1 MPDAQREK
9 LLSRRY
15 SFIVVSHRT
24 GKGRQVAFT
33 ARGLVGVVAGL
44 LVMMPL
50 LVAFGARAGARGE
63 IAKLRGAQEALEI
76 ENSSYRAATAELTT
90 QIESL
95 QALTNSLGTRVNT
108 GAVNAKAFDRLAD
121 MVRTRAVGGPEVAH
135 SNASSRLSSAL
146 RSPEDTFGV
155 IRDLLGILEARL
167 RHFEGD
173 VGRRQ
178 AMLAATPSI
187 WPAHGWLSD
196 VYGRR
201 QDPFTGEVDYHQGL
215 DISTEKGRPVYA
227 TADGVVE
234 SASYNGAYGNLVTLN
249 HGFGVV
255 THYGHLSKFAVGS
268 GAQVRR
274 GDVIGH
280 IGSTG
285 RATGTHLHYEVLVN
299 GRFVNPLQLLTEPR
313 R

>member
-15 SFIVVSHRT
+15 TFIVVSHRT
-24 GKGRQVAFT
+24 GKGRQVAVT
-33 ARGLVGVVAGL
+33 ARGVAGLAAGL
-44 LVMMPL
+44 LVL
-50 LVAFGARAGARGE
+50 LPFFVAFSARSGARAE
-63 IAKLRGAQEALEI
+63 IAKLRGAQQALEV

-95 QALTNSLGTRVNT
+95 QTLTNSLGTRVNT
-108 GAVNAKAFDRLAD
+108 ETGNTKALDRLSGL
-121 MVRTRAVGGPEVAH
+121 VRTRAVGGPETAQI
-135 SNASSRLSSAL
+135 NASSRLSSAL

-167 RHFEGD
+167 RHVEGD
-173 VGRRQ
+173 VERHES
-178 AMLAATPSI
+178 MLAATPSI

-201 QDPFTGEVDYHQGL
+201 QDPFTGEVDFHQGL
-215 DISTEKGRPVYA
+215 DISTDKGRPVYA
-227 TADGVVE
+227 TADGVVD
-234 SASYNGAYGNLVTLN
+234 SASYSGAYGNLVSLN
-249 HGFGVV
+249 HGFGVM
-255 THYGHLSKFAVGS
+255 THYGHLAKFAVAS
-268 GAQVRR
+268 GAKVHR
-274 GDVIGH
+274 GDVIGYV
-280 IGSTG
+280 GSTG

>member
-24 GKGRQVAFT
+24 GKGRQVAVT
-33 ARGLVGVVAGL
+33 ARGLVAAATCL
-44 LVMMPL
+44 LVMFPL
-50 LVAFGARAGARGE
+50 LVAFGARSGARE
-63 IAKLRGAQEALEI
+63 QIAKLKGATEALEI

-95 QALTNSLGTRVNT
+95 QALSNSLGTRVST
-108 GAVNAKAFDRLAD
+108 ESGNAKALDRLSD
-121 MVRTRAVGGPEVAH
+121 LIRTRAAGGPEVAH
-135 SNASSRLSSAL
+135 VDASSRLSSAL

-167 RHFEGD
+167 RRFEGD
-173 VGRRQ
+173 VERRE

-187 WPAHGWLSD
+187 WPAYGWLSD

-201 QDPFTGEVDYHQGL
+201 QDPFSGEVDFHQGL

-227 TADGVVE
+227 TADGFVE
-234 SASYNGAYGNLVTLN
+234 TAAYSGAYGNLVTVN

-255 THYGHLSKFAVGS
+255 THYGHLSKFAVRAGRP
-268 GAQVRR
+268 VHR
-274 GDVIGH
+274 GDVLGYV
-280 IGSTG
+280 GSTG